1 MISKR
6 QKNIIDFIIDY
17 EGKKGYAP
25 SYDEICTGIG
35 ISSKSTVSK
44 HIKSL
49 KDRGLIDTIKGRKRS
64 LFLTEKYI
72 NAKINNVMLKKTDSA
87 KKFNYHNFTN
97 TDSDA
102 SYINDI
108 KKKQYDFLSIP
119 ATVSFEEEK
128 EDNIYQRHNSNYI
141 PLYGYI
147 QAGYPVEAVQIK
159 ETITIPNW
167 LVSKHSGEL
176 FALKVRGDSMIE
188 DMIADKDIIILKKTE
203 EVPNGK
209 IVAAIIEGYEATL
222 KRYYKLKDGT
232 VKLMPANPSF
242 KPIILEETS
251 IKIIGELVG
260 LVRKY

>member
-25 SYDEICTGIG
+25 SYDEICQGIG

-49 KDRGLIDTIKGRKRS
+49 KDRGLIDTIQGRKRS

-72 NAKINNVMLKKTDSA
+72 NSKINNVMLKKTDCA
-87 KKFNYHNFTN
+87 KEFNYLNFTN

-102 SYINDI
+102 SCINNI
-108 KKKQYDFLSIP
+108 KKKQYGFLSIP
-119 ATVSFEEEK
+119 AAVSFEKEEDK
-128 EDNIYQRHNSNYI
+128 VYQGHHTNYI
-141 PLYGYI
+141 HLYGYI

-203 EVPNGK
+203 EVSNGK

-242 KPIILEETS
+242 KPIILKETS

-260 LVRKY
+260 LIRKY

>member
-17 EGKKGYAP
+17 ESKKGYAP
-25 SYDEICTGIG
+25 SYDEICQGIG

-72 NAKINNVMLKKTDSA
+72 NAKVNNTILKKADTTSVYDMQDGRYKYKSL
-87 KKFNYHNFTN
+87 
-97 TDSDA
+97 SVP
-102 SYINDI
+102 IN
-108 KKKQYDFLSIP
+108 
-119 ATVSFEEEK
+119 VSLEEK
-128 EDNIYQRHNSNYI
+128 NTSYNI
-141 PLYGYI
+141 PLYGCI
-147 QAGYPVEAVQIK
+147 QAGYPMEAIQVR
-159 ETITIPNW
+159 ETISIPNW
-167 LVSKHSGEL
+167 LNSKHSGEL
-176 FALKVRGDSMIE
+176 FALKVKGDSMIE
-188 DMIADKDIIILKKTE
+188 DMISDKDIIILKKTE
-203 EVPNGK
+203 EVSNGK

-232 VKLMPANPSF
+232 VKLMPANPAF
-242 KPIILEETS
+242 KPLILKENS
-251 IKIIGELVG
+251 VKILGELVG

>member
-17 EGKKGYAP
+17 ESKKGYAP
-25 SYDEICTGIG
+25 SYDEICQGIG

-44 HIKSL
+44 HIKAL
-49 KDRGLIDTIKGRKRS
+49 KGRGLIDTIQGKKRS

-72 NAKINNVMLKKTDSA
+72 KAKTNLNNHCT
-87 KKFNYHNFTN
+87 
-97 TDSDA
+97 
-102 SYINDI
+102 NDI
-108 KKKQYDFLSIP
+108 KNKRYELLSMP
-119 ATVSFEEEK
+119 VEVSFEEDTLYK
-128 EDNIYQRHNSNYI
+128 KDNTNFIQ
-141 PLYGYI
+141 LYGYI
-147 QAGYPVEAVQIK
+147 QAGYPVEAVQMQ

-176 FALKVRGDSMIE
+176 FALRVKGDSMIE

-209 IVAAIIEGYEATL
+209 IVAAIVEGYEATL
-222 KRYYKLKDGT
+222 KRYYKLNDGT
-232 VKLMPANPSF
+232 VKLIPANPAF
-242 KPIILEETS
+242 KPIVLKENS
-251 IKIIGELVG
+251 VKIIGELIG